1 MGWRRR
7 ATAAIAGTV
16 VLVGVGLAV
25 TNAAVGAT
33 TAQHAAGVG
42 TPAAVASGAASGL
55 ERAVA
60 DLMDHVSALE
70 RAAADA
76 VALRSKPAPAGPE
89 PTATRMGEDAASV
102 AAATDDD
109 GDDRGDDRGVDHGGD
124 RDDDEHEVDDD

>member
-7 ATAAIAGTV
+7 ATAAIAGTA
-16 VLVGVGLAV
+16 VLVGVGFAV

-33 TAQHAAGVG
+33 TAQHATDVG
-42 TPAAVASGAASGL
+42 TPTAVAGGAANGL
-55 ERAVA
+55 EQAVA

-89 PTATRMGEDAASV
+89 PTAAQADDAAGSA

-109 GDDRGDDRGVDHGGD
+109 GDDRGDDHGGD
-124 RDDDEHEVDDD
+124 RNDDEHEVDDD

>member
-7 ATAAIAGTV
+7 ATAAIAGTA

-42 TPAAVASGAASGL
+42 TPPAVASSAASGL
-55 ERAVA
+55 EQAVA

-89 PTATRMGEDAASV
+89 PTAATAGDGSASV
-102 AAATDDD
+102 VATTDDD
-109 GDDRGDDRGVDHGGD
+109 GDDRLDDHGGSRSD
-124 RDDDEHEVDDD
+124 DEREADDD